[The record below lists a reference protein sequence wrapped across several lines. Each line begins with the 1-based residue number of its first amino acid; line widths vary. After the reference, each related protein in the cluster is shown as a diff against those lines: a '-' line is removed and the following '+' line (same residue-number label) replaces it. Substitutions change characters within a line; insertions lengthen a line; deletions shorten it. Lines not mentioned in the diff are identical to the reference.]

1 MLKEHID
8 VNNLHHAYLIEGEN
22 EKIVSELFVFL
33 ENIGIQTYGNP
44 NFNYIITD
52 SFKIKEARN
61 IRSQSL
67 EKPISVNFDKVEN
80 KKIFVISLS
89 SKFSFKSI

>member
-80 KKIFVISLS
+80 KKFL
-89 SKFSFKSI
+89 